1 MPSTTEELE
10 ARQAKRAALK
20 ASRRQK
26 HEARARLRA
35 QHEER
40 AAAGGSSL
48 ASSSARDASA
58 TKLEWGEAEQA
69 RFLARS
75 IYSEKAAQLA
85 RPGLADDLA
94 RVDETE
100 LGDALL
106 CPICTEPL
114 CHAVGGE
121 CGHVFC
127 EECLL
132 QSALKSEKEFFGS
145 LCPLCRAPWELASL
159 VRHGAEPRRL
169 ALPPL
174 PPQVLVASIS
184 LAKVALPPGSRYSHE
199 VGHRGGGHLFRT
211 RQRR

>member
-26 HEARARLRA
+26 HEERAARLRA

-69 RFLARS
+69 RFLASS

-114 CHAVGGE
+114 CHAVASEGCGDVLGG
-121 CGHVFC
+121 GTGGAGSPVRG
-127 EECLL
+127 
-132 QSALKSEKEFFGS
+132 FF
-145 LCPLCRAPWELASL
+145 
-159 VRHGAEPRRL
+159 
-169 ALPPL
+169 
-174 PPQVLVASIS
+174 
-184 LAKVALPPGSRYSHE
+184 
-199 VGHRGGGHLFRT
+199 RGGGQLGRSL
-211 RQRR
+211 RQ

>member
-26 HEARARLRA
+26 HEERAARLRA

-85 RPGLADDLA
+85 RPGLSDDLA

-132 QSALKSEKEFFGS
+132 QSALKPEKEFFGS
-145 LCPLCRAPWELASL
+145 LCPLCRA
-159 VRHGAEPRRL
+159 AEHCAQHNYCWSNL
-169 ALPPL
+169 
-174 PPQVLVASIS
+174 
-184 LAKVALPPGSRYSHE
+184 E
-199 VGHRGGGHLFRT
+199 
-211 RQRR
+211 